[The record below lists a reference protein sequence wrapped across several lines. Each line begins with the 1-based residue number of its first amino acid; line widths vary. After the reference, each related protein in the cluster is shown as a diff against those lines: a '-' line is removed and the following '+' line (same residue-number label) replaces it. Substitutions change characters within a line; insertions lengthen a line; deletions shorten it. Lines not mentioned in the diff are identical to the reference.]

1 MTIMKHLILLAAMG
15 IAALSTSAQQQ
26 CQQQCQST
34 CCDSTICHQ
43 RPARQIAMDPFTG
56 IDLTPEQRA
65 AVDSLRV
72 NQRQSRRQIQE
83 QARREYLQRMKE
95 ILTPEQYVQFLENQ
109 AVNGGMRQMGHNRRL
124 RQPGTPMRDSIPA
137 NGHRRMHRY
146 NRGQLQ
152 QQQTTQ
158 QK

>member
-1 MTIMKHLILLAAMG
+1 
-15 IAALSTSAQQQ
+15 
-26 CQQQCQST
+26 
-34 CCDSTICHQ
+34 
-43 RPARQIAMDPFTG
+43 MDPFTG

-72 NQRQSRRQIQE
+72 NQRQSRRQMQE
-83 QARREYLQRMKE
+83 QTRREYLQRMKE

-109 AVNGGMRQMGHNRRL
+109 AVNGGIRQTGQNRRL
-124 RQPGTPMRDSIPA
+124 RQPGTPMRDSIPT

-146 NRGQLQ
+146 NRGQQ
-152 QQQTTQ
+152 QQTQTTQ